1 MNVLLRT
8 ALGAASLL
16 LAFGAAGQVQRS
28 GNDNARVM
36 QQLQQLTAEKVQA
49 QAENAKLK
57 TEVEALKSQLAKA
70 STALTASEQRAKKV
84 TATTS
89 ARDLAAL
96 QETNDALTR
105 TRSQMQELVVKFRET
120 GQILKEVEID
130 RDQLRAQASNRERD
144 LKTCVDRNAGLYLV
158 SDEILRNLENRGV
171 WSSLTQK
178 EPFTQISRTRLE
190 NLIDDYRYR
199 VEELRVTDKKS
210 AAATH

>member
-1 MNVLLRT
+1 MKLLRVG
-8 ALGAASLL
+8 LGAASLL
-16 LAFGAAGQVQRS
+16 LAFGAVGQVQRS
-28 GNDNARVM
+28 GNDAARVM
-36 QQLQQLTAEKVQA
+36 QQLQQVTAEKAQA

-57 TEVEALKSQLAKA
+57 TEVEALKAQLAKA
-70 STALTASEQRAKKV
+70 STALTVSEQRAKK
-84 TATTS
+84 AAPS
-89 ARDLAAL
+89 AKDSAAL

-105 TRSQMQELVVKFRET
+105 TRSQMQELVGKFRET
-120 GQILKEVEID
+120 GQILKEVETD
-130 RDQLRAQASNRERD
+130 RDRLRAQASNQERD

-199 VEELRVTDKKS
+199 VEELRVVDKKS
-210 AAATH
+210 AAATP